1 MVAGQQTRAL
11 IPRTPRIEAVIRWI
25 VGCYFR
31 WFHFIKITGREN
43 LTHEGA
49 AIYAANHVSYYD
61 PVIIALG
68 EARPLHFM
76 TWDALFS
83 RPWFAR
89 MLLDWGAFPVD
100 TSGADPGGF
109 KTCLKRLHA
118 GYRVGIF
125 PEGERSRTGELLPLK
140 EGVARLAINAQVPI
154 IPVVITGAHQAWPRG
169 DFAPRPFLPIQVHFH
184 PPIFPN
190 HPPSGPERREEAAR
204 IRKQLEEVLR
214 QSPHKNPDSRDEEE
228 EA

>member
-1 MVAGQQTRAL
+1 MTAKSHGRAL
-11 IPRTPRIEAVIRWI
+11 IPRTPAIESVVRRI
-25 VGCYFR
+25 VGGYFR
-31 WFHFIKITGREN
+31 LFHFIRITGREN

-68 EARPLHFM
+68 ETRPLHFM
-76 TWDALFS
+76 AWEALFS
-83 RPWFAR
+83 RPLFAQ

-100 TSGADPGGF
+100 VSGSDPGGY
-109 KTCLKRLHA
+109 KTCLKRLHE

-140 EGVARLAINAQVPI
+140 EGVARLAINARVPI
-154 IPVVITGAHQAWPRG
+154 IPVVITGAHRAWPRG

-184 PPIFPN
+184 PAIHAEHVPA
-190 HPPSGPERREEAAR
+190 GPQRRAEAAR
-204 IRKQLEEVLR
+204 VMRELR
-214 QSPHKNPDSRDEEE
+214 EALLNTPHSQ
-228 EA
+228 